1 MWHLPECNRFSVY
14 LRVKYK
20 VWHNEVRAL
29 VCPSPVGNSR
39 EQCVL
44 LWVWEVN
51 LIRVTSS
58 FSNPSICLC
67 LWNSIYPPL
76 HVIKAH
82 WWPTAESRTHPQM
95 ILMMLLGIYC
105 FGESFV
111 FCFSSFLMSLFRSE
125 VVCVESVSLGSG
137 WSCRSVEI
145 SDKSSFI
152 PNVKTAIVIL
162 TDKYWQRLHMVWI
175 TNPCACV
182 IS

>member
-20 VWHNEVRAL
+20 VWHNEV
-29 VCPSPVGNSR
+29 CPSPAGNSG

-76 HVIKAH
+76 HVIKAQ
-82 WWPTAESRTHPQM
+82 WWPTAERQTRPQM
-95 ILMMLLGIYC
+95 ILVLLLGMYC
-105 FGESFV
+105 FGKSFV
-111 FCFSSFLMSLFRSE
+111 LRFSSFLMSL
-125 VVCVESVSLGSG
+125 CWSG
-137 WSCRSVEI
+137 FVRLWWKVQI
-145 SDKSSFI
+145 SDISSFVS
-152 PNVKTAIVIL
+152 NVKTASVIL
-162 TDKYWQRLHMVWI
+162 TDMYW
-175 TNPCACV
+175 
-182 IS
+182 

>member
-20 VWHNEVRAL
+20 VWHNEVKAL
-29 VCPSPVGNSR
+29 VCPSPAGNSG

-82 WWPTAESRTHPQM
+82 WWPTAESRTRPDPDDAFRN
-95 ILMMLLGIYC
+95 ILFWRVLCLSFLLLTHVFISFRGGLCWTGFIRLRWKVQISDIS
-105 FGESFV
+105 SFV
-111 FCFSSFLMSLFRSE
+111 
-125 VVCVESVSLGSG
+125 
-137 WSCRSVEI
+137 
-145 SDKSSFI
+145 
-152 PNVKTAIVIL
+152 PNVKTASVIL
-162 TDKYWQRLHMVWI
+162 TDMYWQRLHMVWI
-175 TNPCACV
+175 TNPCVCV